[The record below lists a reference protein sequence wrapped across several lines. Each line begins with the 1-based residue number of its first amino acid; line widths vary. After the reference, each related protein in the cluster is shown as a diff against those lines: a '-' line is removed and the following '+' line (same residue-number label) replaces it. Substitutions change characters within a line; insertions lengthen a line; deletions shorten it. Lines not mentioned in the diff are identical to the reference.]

1 MEGPPV
7 GDHVLLVWKYN
18 YASLSHV
25 ATPDGNM
32 PALQA
37 AKNSPWNVTDLWQ
50 KRHCGYLRFA
60 MLTIMDLCID
70 SLWTR
75 PTYLGDVL
83 FYLRINSADQ
93 WTGS

>member
-7 GDHVLLVWKYN
+7 GDHVPLVWKYN

-60 MLTIMDLCID
+60 RLTIKDFHSGIP
-70 SLWTR
+70 WTR
-75 PTYLGDVL
+75 
-83 FYLRINSADQ
+83 
-93 WTGS
+93 

>member
-7 GDHVLLVWKYN
+7 GDHVPLVWKYN
-18 YASLSHV
+18 YASSSHV

-50 KRHCGYLRFA
+50 KRHCGYLRFVR
-60 MLTIMDLCID
+60 LTIKDFHSGIP
-70 SLWTR
+70 WTR
-75 PTYLGDVL
+75 
-83 FYLRINSADQ
+83 
-93 WTGS
+93 